1 MSDSDIEQKRMHVT
15 ISGRVQGVGF
25 RHFTATG
32 AQRLGLTG
40 WVRNRFNGT
49 VETVAEGDP
58 DALDAFLR
66 HIRTGPGPSHV
77 EDVQVKWL
85 PATGEFNKFQVRWT
99 G

>member
-1 MSDSDIEQKRMHVT
+1 MSDIQHMRLHAT

-40 WVRNRFNGT
+40 WVRNRFNGS
-49 VETVAEGDP
+49 VETVAEGDQE
-58 DALDAFLR
+58 ALDAFLR
-66 HIRTGPGPSHV
+66 HIQTGPGPSHV
-77 EDVQVKWL
+77 DEVKADWQ
-85 PATGEFNKFQVRWT
+85 PATGEFNNFQVRWT